1 MPTIESIQTCP
12 IPLISSTSFHGGIV
26 SFFSTPPGWTPW
38 TGVYYLS
45 STNLFCAFFS
55 LRVCYLN
62 ASWFDAY
69 YGRAWMFWI
78 TSAQV
83 LTRRVAFPD
92 CPAKKI
98 TYRASPTN
106 IGNKK
111 LAKHADRGE
120 KETNPTTPERNSI
133 RKKSLR
139 SRRDHPPPTTEKT
152 ALHDACLR
160 ENSRPPSTSNKKNL
174 NQPDLGLIFQLS

>member
-1 MPTIESIQTCP
+1 M
-12 IPLISSTSFHGGIV
+12 
-26 SFFSTPPGWTPW
+26 
-38 TGVYYLS
+38 
-45 STNLFCAFFS
+45 
-55 LRVCYLN
+55 
-62 ASWFDAY
+62 
-69 YGRAWMFWI
+69 
-78 TSAQV
+78 
-83 LTRRVAFPD
+83 
-92 CPAKKI
+92 
-98 TYRASPTN
+98 
-106 IGNKK
+106 
-111 LAKHADRGE
+111 ADRGE